1 MLDIL
6 ALHEGCGL
14 PTPVQLF
21 VTTQPHRFISR
32 FEAIRREIEAAEE
45 RERSAEGEEGAK
57 EAEVDELE
65 PELEGA
71 DEGVV
76 AGALGD
82 DEWAEYTEDAYEEGA
97 YDADDA
103 AHADEGEGEG
113 HAEEHVEK
121 GEEAG
126 EHAEEGVG
134 EVEYAETEGATV
146 IATSVAEPSIAEE
159 GEEEYYDDGEY
170 DETAEDGER
179 EHDDAPAP
187 STIATEGAE
196 AADAPTNVELHVVKS
211 KVEPA
216 ADELVADAKAEA
228 ETAGNDHPEAEAATV
243 EHADAGNDAEAEHG
257 TTEPE
262 HPDDTTEAAEDEGD
276 DEYGL
281 SQISDAALAAS
292 AEDPGESREI
302 RG

>member
-45 RERSAEGEEGAK
+45 RERSAEGEECAK

-65 PELEGA
+65 LELEGA

-113 HAEEHVEK
+113 HAEEHVE
-121 GEEAG
+121 EEEEEEVG
-126 EHAEEGVG
+126 EHAEEG
-134 EVEYAETEGATV
+134 EVKPAETEGATV
-146 IATSVAEPSIAEE
+146 IATSVAE
-159 GEEEYYDDGEY
+159 GEEEYNDDGEY
-170 DETAEDGER
+170 DETAEDGEH

-196 AADAPTNVELHVVKS
+196 TADAPTNVDPHVVKP
-211 KVEPA
+211 KLEPA

-243 EHADAGNDAEAEHG
+243 EHADAEIDAEAEHG
-257 TTEPE
+257 TAKPE
-262 HPDDTTEAAEDEGD
+262 HPDDTSEAAEDEGV

-281 SQISDAALAAS
+281 SQITDAALAAS